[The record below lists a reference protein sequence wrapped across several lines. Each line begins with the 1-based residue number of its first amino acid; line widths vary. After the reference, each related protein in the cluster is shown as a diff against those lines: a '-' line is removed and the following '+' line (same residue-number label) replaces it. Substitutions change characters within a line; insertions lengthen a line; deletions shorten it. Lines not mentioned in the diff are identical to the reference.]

1 MSSTKPS
8 PSVAVRLLVKVIRLA
23 FRIFVALFV
32 CWGLLYLSFQLL
44 LHAAHKSLQSH
55 PDPVP
60 DYAAAVSRFQVDF
73 PKAMQIE
80 HDMIDPSH
88 PGQQIQI
95 VYPVLVSLLD
105 AP

>member
-1 MSSTKPS
+1 VSTFAGAFEQALR
-8 PSVAVRLLVKVIRLA
+8 VQDVTLVT
-23 FRIFVALFV
+23 
-32 CWGLLYLSFQLL
+32 S
-44 LHAAHKSLQSH
+44 KS
-55 PDPVP
+55 DE
-60 DYAAAVSRFQVDF
+60 AVSDYIVRQLIGGWRTRGLFKFTAVDF